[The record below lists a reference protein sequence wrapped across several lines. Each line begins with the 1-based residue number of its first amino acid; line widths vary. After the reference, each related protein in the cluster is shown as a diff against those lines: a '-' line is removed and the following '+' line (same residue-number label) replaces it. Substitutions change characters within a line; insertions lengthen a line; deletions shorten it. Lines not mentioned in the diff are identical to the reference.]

1 MLTRSSSDG
10 TIAISSTET
19 SCATRRLGNKKMG
32 IHSGMILNPGS
43 WVILLVE
50 MTKKTTPVE
59 KNPVGR
65 RSDFRP
71 EYVEQAAKYA
81 AVAMDS
87 RPFPGRY

>member
-1 MLTRSSSDG
+1 M
-10 TIAISSTET
+10 
-19 SCATRRLGNKKMG
+19 RRPALVGEGAVVGNKKTG
-32 IHSGMILNPGS
+32 IHSGMILNPES

-50 MTKKTTPVE
+50 MTEKTTPVE

-65 RSDFRP
+65 PSDFRP

-87 RPFPGRY
+87 RPSPGRY